1 MPKHPF
7 DAVIFDLDGVITKT
21 ATTHSHAWKKM
32 FDDYLRHREEKF
44 GEPFKEFTAEDY
56 LHYVDGKPRYDGVK
70 SFLASRNIELPYGTP
85 DDTPEQET
93 VCGLGNRKNKAFNE
107 VLKKEGVEVYPSTVK
122 LLEQLKKDRV
132 HIGVASSSKN
142 AEAVLTAA
150 ELMHFIETRVDGVVS
165 AELGLNGKPAPDIF
179 VTAAKNLGVTPD
191 KAIVVEDA
199 TSGVQA
205 GRNGNFGLVLG
216 LAREDNLQALK
227 ANGADIVVEDLEE
240 LTLNDLD
247 TWFKTG
253 IENDNWQ
260 IAYHDYDPAKEK
272 SREALLTVGNGFF
285 GTRGAMEET
294 VAGKS
299 HYPGTYIAGLYNRL
313 VTPIAGKDVVN
324 EDFVNAPN
332 WLPVTFQIDG
342 GEWFDPDK
350 ADIKEI
356 SRSLNFR
363 NGLLTRTMVVTDA
376 EGRKT
381 KVETSRL
388 ASMADRH
395 LAALRYK
402 VTPLNYSGQI
412 RFRSSLEGNHK
423 NAGVERYNSL
433 NQQHLQPVEQGG
445 NTHVTFLK
453 VKTTQSNIEIAEAA
467 RLQLFINGTHQ
478 PADYHVLTGDGIVE
492 TFLEFTAKEGQTV
505 EMEKVVSINTSQ
517 FGEEDIVKKVL
528 WDVENAGSFEELLQ
542 DSAAAWGQIWQQ
554 ADIRLEGDRIS
565 QKLLKMHIYHLIVS
579 ASPHNVGL
587 DASVTARGLHGE
599 AYRGHIF
606 WDELFILP
614 FYDIHFPKVA
624 RSLLMYRYRRLDKAR
639 EYAREYGYK
648 GAMFPWQSGSDG
660 SEETQVLHLNPVTG
674 EWGPD
679 HSSLQR
685 HVSLAIA
692 YNVWQYF
699 HITNDVDFME
709 KYGAEMYLEICRF
722 WADKAEFDEKTG
734 RYSIKK
740 VMGPDEFH
748 EMYPG
753 ANEGGLT
760 DNAYTNIM
768 VSWMFRR
775 VKGLLEKMS
784 DPAKAALFEK
794 IGLKEEELTRWD
806 DIRQNL
812 RLVIS
817 GDGIISQYDGYFDL
831 KELDWNHYRNK
842 YGNIYRMDRLLKAE
856 GKSADDYKV
865 AKQADML
872 MTFYNLDK
880 EQVDHILEEMGYT
893 LPEDYLEKNLRYYLA
908 RTSHGSTLSRVVH
921 AQLANIIGD
930 KQLSWELYFDA
941 LTSDYNDIQ
950 GGTTAEGIH
959 TGVMAGTIMIAI
971 TTFAG
976 IDLRGDVLKITPAL
990 PERWKKMTF
999 NLRFKGV
1006 VYQFDISDNLIN
1018 IKTDKDVI
1026 IFVNGKEYRVKGGK
1040 DVIIA
1045 NE

>member
-7 DAVIFDLDGVITKT
+7 EAVIFDLDGVITKT
-21 ATTHSHAWKKM
+21 AATHSHAWKKM
-32 FDDYLRHREEKF
+32 FDDYLLKREEKF
-44 GEPFKEFTAEDY
+44 GEPFKEFTSEDY

-70 SFLASRNIELPYGTP
+70 SFLESRNIELPFGTP

-122 LLEQLKKDRV
+122 LLEQLKKDGV

-179 VTAAKNLGVTPD
+179 VTAAKNLGVEPY

-216 LAREDNLQALK
+216 LAREDNIQALK
-227 ANGADIVVEDLEE
+227 ANGADIVVEDMGE
-240 LTLNDLD
+240 LTIEDFDN
-247 TWFKTG
+247 WFKKG

-260 IAYHDYDPAKEK
+260 IAYHDYDPEKEK

-294 VAGKS
+294 TAGKA
-299 HYPGTYIAGLYNRL
+299 HYPGTYVAGLYNRL
-313 VTPIAGKDVVN
+313 TTSVAGKDVVN
-324 EDFVNAPN
+324 EDFVNIPN
-332 WLPVTFQIDG
+332 WLKIGFKIEDENWFSPDEVTIN
-342 GEWFDPDK
+342 
-350 ADIKEI
+350 EI
-356 SRSLNFR
+356 SRKLDFR
-363 NGLLTRTMVVTDA
+363 SGLVSRIMIVTDD

-381 KVETSRL
+381 KIESYRM
-388 ASMADRH
+388 ASMTERN
-395 LAALRYK
+395 LAAIKYRI
-402 VTPLNYSGQI
+402 TPLNYSGQMS
-412 RFRSSLEGNHK
+412 FCSSLDGTITNEG
-423 NAGVERYNSL
+423 VDRYNSL
-433 NQQHLQPVEQGG
+433 NQQHLEPVEHSEGE
-445 NTHVTFLK
+445 NISCLK
-453 VKTTQSNIEIAEAA
+453 VRTTQSKIEIAEAA
-467 RLQLFINGTHQ
+467 RLQFRINGKEQ
-478 PADYHVLTGDGIVE
+478 AIDSRVLTDEGIVYTIIDHNARKGE
-492 TFLEFTAKEGQTV
+492 TV
-505 EMEKVVSINTSQ
+505 ELQKIVSIYTSQ
-517 FGEEDIVKKVL
+517 FGDTNICELAIKAADQ
-528 WDVENAGSFEELLQ
+528 APSFDMLLE
-542 DSAAAWGQIWQQ
+542 DSAKVWESIWQK
-554 ADIRLEGDRIS
+554 ADIRIEGDRIS
-565 QKLLKMHIYHLIVS
+565 QKLLRMHIYHLMVS
-579 ASPHNVGL
+579 ASPHNVKL

-614 FYDIHFPKVA
+614 FYDIHFPEVA
-624 RSLLMYRYRRLDKAR
+624 RSLLMYRYRRLDSAR
-639 EYAREYGYK
+639 AYAREYGYE

-692 YNVWQYF
+692 YDVWQYF
-699 HITNDVDFME
+699 HITDDVDFVE

-722 WADKAEFDEKTG
+722 WASKAEWDEQTG

-768 VSWMFRR
+768 VSWMFSQ
-775 VKGLLEKMS
+775 VSGLLNNMS
-784 DPAKAALFEK
+784 TQAKTSLFQK
-794 IGLKEEELTRWD
+794 IGLKEEEITYWN
-806 DIRQNL
+806 DIRRKL

-817 GDGIISQYDGYFDL
+817 DGGIIAQYDGYFEL
-831 KELDWNHYRNK
+831 KELDWAYYRKK
-842 YGNIYRMDRLLKAE
+842 YGNIHRMDRLLKAE

-880 EQVDHILEEMGYT
+880 EQVDRILEEMGYK
-893 LPEDYLEKNLRYYLA
+893 LPGDYLEKNLRYYLA

-921 AQLANIIGD
+921 AQLARIIGD
-930 KQLSWELYFDA
+930 DQLSWDLYFDA

-976 IDLRGDVLKITPAL
+976 VDLRSDVLKIDPVL
-990 PERWKKMTF
+990 PERWKRMTF
-999 NLRFKGV
+999 NLGFKGV
-1006 VYQFDISDNLIN
+1006 HYHFEISSGLM
-1018 IKTDKDVI
+1018 KVSADKEAVI
-1026 IFVNGKEYRVKGGK
+1026 FIRDKKMKVDSEKIVV
-1040 DVIIA
+1040 DL
-1045 NE
+1045 